1 MCLVEHAEKQHKLST
16 TFASNNNNN
25 KQTSS
30 RSTPTTCSNSNANY
44 NRNSIT
50 SYSTNNNSNNNIVV
64 VDINT
69 QQRQEQQQQKHH
81 QSLHTECITPTFI
94 AKYRRKCLLLL
105 SLLLFHGCFSGL
117 HSASAYNCTTNPC
130 QNDGQ
135 CLDGQCICADGW
147 QGPACQFCGGKVR

>member
-1 MCLVEHAEKQHKLST
+1 MCLVEHAEKQHTLST
-16 TFASNNNNN
+16 TFATNNNN

-30 RSTPTTCSNSNANY
+30 RTTPTTCSNSNANY
-44 NRNSIT
+44 NKNSIS
-50 SYSTNNNSNNNIVV
+50 SYSTNNNIVV

-69 QQRQEQQQQKHH
+69 QQRQEQQQEQKHH
-81 QSLHTECITPTFI
+81 QSLHTECITPTFN
-94 AKYRRKCLLLL
+94 AKYRRKCLFLL